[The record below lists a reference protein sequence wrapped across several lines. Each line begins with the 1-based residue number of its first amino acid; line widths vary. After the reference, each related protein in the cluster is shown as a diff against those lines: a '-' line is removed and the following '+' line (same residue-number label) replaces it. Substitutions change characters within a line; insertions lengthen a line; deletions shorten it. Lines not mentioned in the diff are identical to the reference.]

1 MSLDFSPEA
10 RERVP
15 KKFAVHGW
23 ASLLLSGHLVAL
35 VEPSMNWQSI
45 LENLPDLVLVTHE
58 NGGVVRASQGFLKI
72 LGHEPEALVGTD
84 IDDLF
89 GDGEMLSMLGI
100 DSVFED
106 EDEIMDL
113 TMLLR
118 HVDGRSIGCLTSG
131 KRVQIGDETYFV
143 LVARPHGEIQEA
155 LAQSSREAAA
165 EREQRALLER
175 ILNTL
180 VDAVFMVDR
189 EFVIQPLFSKSCE
202 RIFQLDDLNGVDA
215 NELLFGAFGESD
227 DAYQLHLAAMSTA
240 FGEEEFA
247 WYFNDHV
254 FMENVEYRPPNAD
267 PSGPPRLFQLRYA
280 PLLDDAGLIYRV
292 LFIVSDITELRALRT
307 AAEVANRRASIVIA
321 LSEGDRQVREMFF
334 SSEAERIVNIRRIYE
349 RAESAGALNDKD
361 RVLLMRAL
369 HTIKGNSKLLKFEEL
384 SEHAHV
390 TEYAVLE
397 EESSL
402 ARVGEHLN
410 ALETHFNGIVDVKDQ
425 ISGGSEDDATTATL
439 ELLSEM
445 LGNFENQGPIEMLA
459 DVRSLL
465 NGALRAENVSLLRT
479 LSPLES
485 MSHHLADR
493 LEKKIV
499 FHGIPSTRNDVYM
512 PSAVAQSVLDAMT
525 HGIRNAL
532 DHGIETTSER
542 EGSGKNPTGTVFM
555 SLSYDNTTKCLQL
568 AVDDDGKG
576 IDLEILERRGRERG
590 LITDGATL
598 SADELRQLVFAPGFS
613 TREQATDISGRGV
626 GLDAARERLRQVGG
640 DVTLQ
645 DNPTGTGSRFCVLIP
660 SRHLEVA
667 YVGGRVV
674 RGNR

>member
-1 MSLDFSPEA
+1 MASRFRATSRD
-10 RERVP
+10 RQG
-15 KKFAVHGW
+15 KKFAAHGQR
-23 ASLLLSGHLVAL
+23 SLLLSDGLAPL
-35 VEPSMNWQSI
+35 VEKSMNWQSI
-45 LENLPDLVLVTHE
+45 LENLPDLVLVTRE
-58 NGGVVRASQGFLKI
+58 NGVVVRASRGFHKI
-72 LGHEPEALVGTD
+72 LGFEPDSLVDTD

-106 EDEIMDL
+106 QDEVMEL

-118 HVDGRSIGCLTSG
+118 HADGRSIGCLTSG
-131 KRVQIGDETYFV
+131 KRVELGGETYFI
-143 LVARPHGEIQEA
+143 LVARPHGETQEA

-180 VDAVFMVDR
+180 VDAVFMVDKD
-189 EFVIQPLFSKSCE
+189 FVIQPLFSKSCE

-215 NELLFGAFGESD
+215 NHLLFGEFDESHDAF
-227 DAYQLHLAAMSTA
+227 QLHLAAMSTA

-254 FMENVEYRPPNAD
+254 FMENVEYRPPGAD

-334 SSEAERIVNIRRIYE
+334 RSETDRIEQIRAIYG
-349 RAESAGALNDKD
+349 AAATAGSLSDKD
-361 RVLLMRAL
+361 RILLMRAL

-397 EESSL
+397 AESDL
-402 ARVGEHLN
+402 AKIGEHLD
-410 ALETHFNGIVDVKDQ
+410 ALQKHFNSIVDVKQQ
-425 ISGGSEDDATTATL
+425 IAGSSEDDATTATL
-439 ELLSEM
+439 ELLSDM
-445 LGNFENQGPIEMLA
+445 LGNFENQGPVEMLA
-459 DVRSLL
+459 DARSLL
-465 NGALRAENVSLLRT
+465 SGALRAENVSLLRT

-485 MSHHLADR
+485 MSHHLAER
-493 LEKKIV
+493 LEKTIA

-532 DHGIETTSER
+532 DHGIESSSER
-542 EGSGKNPTGTVFM
+542 ESAGKDPMGAVSM
-555 SLSYDNTTKCLQL
+555 SLSYDNATKCLQI

-576 IDLEILERRGRERG
+576 INLEILARRGRERG
-590 LITDGATL
+590 LITED
-598 SADELRQLVFAPGFS
+598 ADISPNEIRQLVFAPGFS
-613 TREQATDISGRGV
+613 TRELATDISGRGV
-626 GLDAARERLRQVGG
+626 GLDAARERLREVGG

-645 DNPTGTGSRFCVLIP
+645 DNPKGSGSRFSVLIP

-674 RGNR
+674 RGSR